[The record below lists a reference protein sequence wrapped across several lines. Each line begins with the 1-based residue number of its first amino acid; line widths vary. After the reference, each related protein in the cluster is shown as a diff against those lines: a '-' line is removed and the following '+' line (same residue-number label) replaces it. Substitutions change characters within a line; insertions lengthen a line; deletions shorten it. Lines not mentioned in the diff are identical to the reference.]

1 MNILLLGNGFDL
13 HHTLLTRY
21 VNFLNV
27 LDFLVKNGIKNE
39 KALGDILGNPKL
51 TSVDDSIKKSFN
63 KYEKTY
69 SKIVFDS
76 DEINQM
82 ISLVKNNMWFKY
94 LLSSLNRDVNW
105 IDFEKE
111 IAIVV
116 QAYQHLFDKKI
127 SDRVKIDRYN
137 SYDQIIIKYFGFP
150 FINVQ
155 GVVSSG
161 YKMIKDEYLIEC
173 PQGSNIKMLNKE
185 EVIKVIL
192 KELRDLAEAL
202 KLYLKLFVDS
212 ILDELKKDN
221 NFSWSE
227 TFENV
232 DAVITFNY
240 TNTFEKIYNQ
250 EIDVYHLHGNVN
262 SEIVLGINPDNADN
276 LETIDTSFVNFKK
289 YFQRTMIA
297 SDREYIEFFK
307 NINQTP
313 HDNTLYVIGHSL
325 DVTDKDIIADLF
337 RISDNIYILNY
348 DDDDKEKHFKNL
360 INIFGKDEIEDIR
373 KNTGMMFVDME
384 FDLSDI
390 MLNNSF
396 GLLSA
401 LIYE

>member
-111 IAIVV
+111 IAMVV

-173 PQGSNIKMLNKE
+173 PPGSNIKMINKE
-185 EVIKVIL
+185 EVVKVIL
-192 KELRDLAEAL
+192 KELRDLAKAL

-212 ILDELKKDN
+212 ILDELKNDN
-221 NFSWSE
+221 DFNWNKA
-227 TFENV
+227 FEKV
-232 DAVITFNY
+232 ESVITFNY
-240 TNTFEKIYNQ
+240 TNTFEALYNQ
-250 EIDVYHLHGNVN
+250 ESKVYHLHGNVN
-262 SEIVLGINPDNADN
+262 NEIVLGINPDDSDK
-276 LETIDTSFVNFKK
+276 LETVDTSFVNFKK
-289 YFQRTMIA
+289 YFQRTMID
-297 SDREYIEFFK
+297 SDAEYIDFFNNIK
-307 NINQTP
+307 NSTYFNA
-313 HDNTLYVIGHSL
+313 LYVIGHSL
-325 DVTDKDIIADLF
+325 DVTDRDIIEELF
-337 RISDNIYILNY
+337 RVANKIYILNY
-348 DDDDKEKHFKNL
+348 DNDEKEKHAKNL
-360 INIFGKDEIEDIR
+360 INIFGKEEFEEIKREKGMVFLDINYDLTSFFNDNSDETFFKTISI
-373 KNTGMMFVDME
+373 
-384 FDLSDI
+384 
-390 MLNNSF
+390 
-396 GLLSA
+396 
-401 LIYE
+401 

>member
-27 LDFLVKNGIKNE
+27 LDFLVKNGIKDE
-39 KALGDILGNPKL
+39 KTLGDILKSPKL
-51 TSVDDSIKKSFN
+51 KSVDDSIEKSFN

-69 SKIVFDS
+69 SKIEFDS

-94 LLSSLNRDVNW
+94 LLSSLNRNVNW

-111 IAIVV
+111 IAMVV
-116 QAYQHLFDKKI
+116 KAYQHLFDKKI
-127 SDRVKIDRYN
+127 SDRVNIDRYN
-137 SYDQIIIKYFGFP
+137 SYDHTIIKYFGFP

-155 GVVSSG
+155 GVVTGG
-161 YKMIKDEYLIEC
+161 YKIIKDEYLIEY

-221 NFSWSE
+221 KFSWSE

-325 DVTDKDIIADLF
+325 DVTDKDIIEDLF
-337 RISDNIYILNY
+337 RVSDNIYILNY

-396 GLLSA
+396 GILST

>member
-27 LDFLVKNGIKNE
+27 LDFLVKNGIKDE
-39 KALGDILGNPKL
+39 KTLGDILKSPKL
-51 TSVDDSIKKSFN
+51 KSVDDSIEKSFN

-69 SKIVFDS
+69 SKIEFDS

-94 LLSSLNRDVNW
+94 LLSSLNRNVNW

-111 IAIVV
+111 IAMVV

-127 SDRVKIDRYN
+127 SDRVNINKYN
-137 SYDQIIIKYFGFP
+137 SYDHTIIKYFGFP
-150 FINVQ
+150 FIDVQ
-155 GVVSSG
+155 GVVTSG
-161 YKMIKDEYLIEC
+161 YKIIKDEYLIEY

-262 SEIVLGINPDNADN
+262 SEIVLGINPDDSDRI
-276 LETIDTSFVNFKK
+276 ETIDTSLVKFKK
-289 YFQRTMIA
+289 YFQRTMIS
-297 SDREYIEFFK
+297 SDSEYINFFN
-307 NINQTP
+307 NIKEPP
-313 HDNTLYVIGHSL
+313 HFNALYIIGHSL
-325 DVTDKDIIADLF
+325 DVTDKDMIEDLF
-337 RISDNIYILNY
+337 RISHKIYILNY
-348 DDDDKEKHFKNL
+348 DNDEKERHVKNL
-360 INIFGKDEIEDIR
+360 INIFGKEEFEEIKR
-373 KNTGMMFVDME
+373 KTGMMFLDINY
-384 FDLSDI
+384 DLTSF
-390 MLNNSF
+390 LHNNSEKRIF
-396 GLLSA
+396 DIL
-401 LIYE
+401 